1 MSHFR
6 KSFPSRFLATSD
18 LAEGPLT
25 ATLKEVVHENLGT
38 TDKPENKPVAVFE
51 DNDKAKPVVLNLTR
65 CEAISEIAGS
75 EDMDDWPGTRIQ
87 LAKGSTRFQGKRVG
101 CIDIVAPP
109 AEDAREAGV
118 F

>member
-18 LAEGPLT
+18 LDEPLT
-25 ATLKEVVHENLGT
+25 ATIKEVVHENLGT
-38 TDKPENKPVAVFE
+38 TEKPENKPVAVFQ
-51 DNDKAKPVVLNLTR
+51 DDDQVKPTVLNLTR
-65 CEAISEIAGS
+65 CESISEVAGS
-75 EDMDDWPGTRIQ
+75 EDMDHWPGTRIQ
-87 LAKGSTRFQGKRVG
+87 LVRGSTRYQGKRVG

-109 AEDAREAGV
+109 AEDAKEASG